1 MKPMRRSTAWET
13 YQNRSATRPSDLH
26 GHKLED
32 MRTATQTNVDILG
45 HVLEMLTDHANMI
58 DAMKFRIKEMQG
70 FMDWATTTHPTIF
83 AEYKAV
89 GDLAQASG
97 NTKLDKLLKDWTE
110 S

>member
-1 MKPMRRSTAWET
+1 MSSTWERYQSRAAMRPTDIHSRKME
-13 YQNRSATRPSDLH
+13 DL
-26 GHKLED
+26 
-32 MRTATQTNVDILG
+32 RTAAQSNTDMLA
-45 HVLEMLTDHANMI
+45 HVLEMLVDHANMI
-58 DAMKFRIKEMQG
+58 DAVKFRVKELQG

-97 NTKLDKLLKDWTE
+97 GNTKLDKLLKDWTE

>member
-1 MKPMRRSTAWET
+1 MSSTWERYQSRAAMRPTDIHSRKME
-13 YQNRSATRPSDLH
+13 DL
-26 GHKLED
+26 
-32 MRTATQTNVDILG
+32 RTAAQSNTDMLA
-45 HVLEMLTDHANMI
+45 HVMEMLVDHANMI
-58 DAMKFRIKEMQG
+58 DAVKFRVKELQG

-97 NTKLDKLLKDWTE
+97 GNTKLDKLLKDWTE

>member
-1 MKPMRRSTAWET
+1 MSSTWERYQSRAAMRPTDIHSR
-13 YQNRSATRPSDLH
+13 
-26 GHKLED
+26 KMED
-32 MRTATQTNVDILG
+32 MRTAAQTNTDILT
-45 HVLEMLTDHANMI
+45 HVMEMLVDHANMI
-58 DAMKFRIKEMQG
+58 DAVKFRVKELQG

-97 NTKLDKLLKDWTE
+97 GNTKLDKLLKDWTE

>member
-1 MKPMRRSTAWET
+1 MSSWER
-13 YQNRSATRPSDLH
+13 YQNRAVMRPTDLH
-26 GHKLED
+26 GRKMED
-32 MRTATQTNVDILG
+32 LRTAAQSNTDMLA
-45 HVLEMLTDHANMI
+45 HVLEMLNDHANML
-58 DAMKFRIKEMQG
+58 DAVKFRVKELQG